1 MKKIQPFKGILYN
14 QDQIKTLA
22 DVVTPPYDVISADMQ
37 DEFYERSPYNFCRV
51 DYTKEEA
58 PTRYEIAGKVFAE
71 WLSQNVLMQDRE
83 PVLYVHHHSFTL
95 PDGRKIVRKGFFAA
109 RRIEDFSEGG
119 IKPHEK
125 TLEGPKTDRLL
136 MTRATHCHLSP
147 VFTLYADPN
156 HEVSACFARLVQSTP
171 FIDFMSHDGERH
183 QVWRLKDGQAF
194 ATIDTF
200 LSERPL
206 FIADGHHRYETA
218 LNYRNEMRVQNP
230 DLPEDSAVNF
240 LPMYFSNMND
250 DGLVILPIHRA
261 LQGLPNF
268 SLADF
273 LSQVSSHFSVE
284 TLTEM
289 TDEAV
294 LAKMASLSST
304 HHAFWILTK
313 DLTTSY
319 LLTLE
324 RSRFLD
330 SDLARSLPTSLAK
343 LDVSVLHRLIFETI
357 LGLSEA
363 SQARQENLLYYKST
377 QKAIEET
384 RQGSSD
390 LTFILNPTRI
400 GDMEAVAGE
409 GHKMPQKSTY
419 FYPKIVSGLIL
430 HSANPNEKDGL

>member
-1 MKKIQPFKGILYN
+1 MRKILPFKGILYN
-14 QDQIKTLA
+14 QDKIKTLA
-22 DVVTPPYDVISADMQ
+22 DVVTPPYDVISAEMQ
-37 DEFYERSPYNFCRV
+37 DEFYERSPYNFCRI
-51 DYTKEEA
+51 DYTQEEGA
-58 PTRYEIAGKVFAE
+58 ARYETASQVFADF
-71 WLSQNVLMQDRE
+71 LSQGILIQERE
-83 PVLYVHHHSFTL
+83 PALYVHHHSFIL
-95 PDGRKIVRKGFFAA
+95 PNGRKIVRKGFFAA
-109 RRIEDFSEGG
+109 RRIEDFSEGN

-147 VFTLYADPN
+147 VFTLYADPH
-156 HEVSACFARLVQSTP
+156 HEVSACFNRLVQSTP
-171 FIDFMSHDGERH
+171 FVDFMSHEGERH
-183 QVWRLKDGQAF
+183 QLWRLKEAQAF
-194 ATIDTF
+194 ATIDAF
-200 LSERPL
+200 LSTRPL

-218 LNYRNEMRVQNP
+218 LNYRNEVRAQNP
-230 DLPEDSAVNF
+230 DLPENSSVNQ
-240 LPMYFSNMND
+240 LLMYFSNMND

-273 LSQVSSHFSVE
+273 LSQVSAYFSVE
-284 TLTEM
+284 TLTKI
-289 TDEAV
+289 TDAAV
-294 LAKMASLSST
+294 LAKMAALSPT

-313 DLTTSY
+313 DSQTSY

-324 RSRFLD
+324 RRRFLD
-330 SDLARSLPTSLAK
+330 SDLARSLPPSLAT
-343 LDVSVLHRLIFETI
+343 LDVSVLHRLIFEKI
-357 LGLSEA
+357 LGLSEE

-390 LTFILNPTRI
+390 LTFILNPTRMA
-400 GDMEAVAGE
+400 DMAAVAGE

-430 HSANPNEKDGL
+430 HSAKMTDTDS